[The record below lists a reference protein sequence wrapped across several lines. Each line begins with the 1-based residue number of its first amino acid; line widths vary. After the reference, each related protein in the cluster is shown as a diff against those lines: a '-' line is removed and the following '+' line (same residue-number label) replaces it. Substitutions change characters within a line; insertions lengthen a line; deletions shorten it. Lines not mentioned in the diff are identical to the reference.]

1 VIATSVRS
9 VTTARRSSSRR
20 RTVRNVVPPSSK
32 VVTIVNSKRVNI
44 VGNILKFRRNA
55 ANSTR
60 KSATT
65 NVVKSTR
72 ACMSSSAA
80 TMNSAKQRTSVGTT
94 AITAIPTIAG
104 SRERRSPDSLRKG
117 RVRQARSSVSL
128 KPVPSVDTTTIVGL
142 KARSMTSVPR
152 MRNAMT
158 VIRKSSVAVAAN
170 VMTSMQGSHGIVM
183 RTSGKRH
190 SVRVDR

>member
-1 VIATSVRS
+1 M
-9 VTTARRSSSRR
+9 
-20 RTVRNVVPPSSK
+20 PPSSK

-55 ANSTR
+55 ANNTR

-80 TMNSAKQRTSVGTT
+80 TTNSAKQRTSVGTT

-104 SRERRSPDSLRKG
+104 SRERRSPDSLRKS
-117 RVRQARSSVSL
+117 RVRQARSSASL
-128 KPVPSVDTTTIVGL
+128 KPVPSVDMTTIVGP

-152 MRNAMT
+152 MRNATT
-158 VIRKSSVAVAAN
+158 VIRKSSVAAVAN
-170 VMTSMQGSHGIVM
+170 VTTSMQGSHGIAM

-190 SVRVDR
+190 SVCVDR